1 MHRDDIKQKTM
12 TTQMAQEQLHKNME
26 VLVNNLG
33 IEKFGIFLINRCFLI
48 IKYIRNILRK
58 SDE

>member
-1 MHRDDIKQKTM
+1 MHRDDIEQKTM
-12 TTQMAQEQLHKNME
+12 TTQMELEQLHKNVE

-33 IEKFGIFLINRCFLI
+33 IEKFGIFLINRCVLI
-48 IKYIRNILRK
+48 IKYMRATFGK